1 MHNQQNAK
9 LTFSLYHPHT
19 HTHTHNLFLTH
30 IQRHEGREKHKKQN
44 AKDLSL
50 SFSHYLSFSLSHT
63 HTRTHNLVLTRIQR
77 YEEREKHKEQNAK
90 VARQQFNEQLEQ
102 FLGILPPKPRL
113 SLHEQMVRSSLM
125 YSNVSVFVCI
135 VYVCMYACMYPHDKL
150 LGIQRVSNPSTGNQR
165 ISTPDG
171 LYVVIHQKIR

>member
-1 MHNQQNAK
+1 MKGEKSTKNKMQRIFLFLFLFLSPSH
-9 LTFSLYHPHT
+9 SHT
-19 HTHTHNLFLTH
+19 HTH
-30 IQRHEGREKHKKQN
+30 
-44 AKDLSL
+44 
-50 SFSHYLSFSLSHT
+50 
-63 HTRTHNLVLTRIQR
+63 THNLVLTRIQR

-135 VYVCMYACMYPHDKL
+135 VYVCMYVCMYPHDKL